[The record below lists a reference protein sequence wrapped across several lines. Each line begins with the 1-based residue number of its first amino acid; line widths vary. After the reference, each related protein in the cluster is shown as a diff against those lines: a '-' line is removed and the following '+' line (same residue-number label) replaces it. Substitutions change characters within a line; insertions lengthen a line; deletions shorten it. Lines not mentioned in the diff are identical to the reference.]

1 MLYRKFGNTDLLVSE
16 IGFGA
21 WAIGGGAM
29 IGNAAIGWGDAD
41 DTVSEKA
48 IHAALDAGINFFDTA
63 DIYGLGHS
71 ENLLGKTIGDR
82 KDIIIATKAGNVSRN
97 EQFTVDY
104 SKDHILKACDA
115 SLKRLKR
122 DVIDYYQL
130 HSARIQHLQNGEC
143 IEAMQQL
150 QQQGKIRYW
159 GISLNTFDPLPEAD
173 FFLEHKI
180 GSGFQLVLNLLNQKS
195 LPLLKQ
201 STEKGYGIIVRMALQ
216 FGLLTGKFDLPSVA
230 SNIDKASLD
239 TSAKESNAN
248 IFPDNDHR
256 KNRLTREVID
266 TSNSVLE
273 PVWELCK
280 KYNCSK
286 TELSLSYIL
295 SYSAVSTIIA
305 GIRTAEQVQQNTSDL
320 FKLDEADMKMI
331 EELGRTDFAAVMNL
345 IKQQG

>member
-1 MLYRKFGNTDLLVSE
+1 MQYRKFGNTDLLVSE

-29 IGNAAIGWGDAD
+29 VGNTAIGWGDAD
-41 DTVSEKA
+41 DTVSVNA
-48 IHAALDAGINFFDTA
+48 IHAALNAGINFFDTA
-63 DIYGLGHS
+63 NIYGLGHS
-71 ENLLGKTIGDR
+71 ENLLGKTIGHK
-82 KDIIIATKAGNVSRN
+82 KDIIIATKAGNVSKN

-104 SKDHILKACDA
+104 SKEYILNACEA
-115 SLKRLKR
+115 SLRRLNR

-130 HSARIQHLQNGEC
+130 HTARMQHLQNGEC

-180 GSGFQLVLNLLNQKS
+180 GNGFQLVLNLLNQKT

-201 STEKGYGIIVRMALQ
+201 SAENGYGVIVRMALQ
-216 FGLLTGKFDLPSVA
+216 FGLLTGKFDLPSE
-230 SNIDKASLD
+230 
-239 TSAKESNAN
+239 TSAKDGKQL
-248 IFPDNDHR
+248 FPDNDHR

-266 TSNSVLE
+266 TSNKALK
-273 PVWELCK
+273 PVWALCE
-280 KYNCSK
+280 KYNCTK
-286 TELSLSYIL
+286 TQLALSYIL
-295 SYSAVSTIIA
+295 SYPAASTIIA
-305 GIRTAEQVQQNTSDL
+305 GIRTPEQVQLNTTGL
-320 FKLDEADMKMI
+320 FRLDDADMKMI
-331 EELGRTDFAAVMNL
+331 EELGSTDFVTVLNL